1 MAGRVDAGCDG
12 PLRVVAY
19 IRVSQEREEMIS
31 PELQMIAIT
40 NFCARAG
47 YVIVATL
54 TDLDLTGRFWQR
66 RQVEQA
72 VAMIESGAADVLMV
86 WKWSRLARNRLDWAV
101 AVDRIETAGGRLESA
116 TEPADTA
123 TSTGRLAR
131 GMLAE
136 FAAFEGERIGDGW
149 REALDRRTSHGL
161 PHSGKPRWGYRY
173 EQGEYSPDRVTGPI
187 LADLYRRYTAGE
199 SVASLGRWLDDNGLK
214 TNRDG
219 QRSGN
224 GQQYLSV
231 LIRMLDAGFGAG
243 FIIVH
248 GEKQAGAHEPV
259 ITQNEWGAYLRA
271 RELRKPVRSYE
282 RQEYLMTEFVR
293 CFCRS
298 ELIIRTNGAASPGR
312 FICPRG
318 APTHHGANVAV
329 TVVDATVLLWLG
341 LVTQE
346 PDKTREADLKS
357 RVKAHL
363 RKQDARRLA
372 KEVSAFDVQLA
383 DIRGGYASGLTLG
396 SADLAVRSQINSR
409 RTALMAELRQAQRD
423 AHRIDPMDVAQALVE
438 DWDELSIQLRRD
450 ALQQLVD
457 HVSVTPGRPRS
468 MVTIVPTWEV

>member
-1 MAGRVDAGCDG
+1 MARRVDAGFDG

-31 PELQMIAIT
+31 PELQMVAIT
-40 NFCARAG
+40 NYCARAG
-47 YVIVATL
+47 YIIVATL

-72 VAMIESGAADVLMV
+72 VAMIESGAADVLVV

-173 EQGEYSPDRVTGPI
+173 ERGEYSPDRVTGPI
-187 LADLYRRYTAGE
+187 LADLYRRYIAGE
-199 SVASLGRWLDDNGLK
+199 SVASLGRWLDENGLK
-214 TNRDG
+214 TDRDG
-219 QRSGN
+219 RRGGN
-224 GQQYLSV
+224 GQRHLSA

-243 FIIVH
+243 LIIVH
-248 GEKQAGAHEPV
+248 GRKQAGAHEAV
-259 ITQNEWGAYLRA
+259 ITQDEWGDYLRA

-282 RQEYLMTEFVR
+282 RQEYLMTEMVR
-293 CFCRS
+293 CFCEA
-298 ELIIRTNGAASPGR
+298 ELIIRTNGVASPAR
-312 FICPRG
+312 FICPRS

-346 PDKTREADLKS
+346 PDKVLEADLNS
-357 RVKAHL
+357 GVKA
-363 RKQDARRLA
+363 RQRRQDARRLA
-372 KEVSAFDVQLA
+372 KEVSALDVHWA
-383 DIRGGYASGLTLG
+383 DIRAGYASGLHPD
-396 SADLAVRSQINSR
+396 SADLAARSQISSR

-423 AHRIDPMDVAQALVE
+423 AHRIDPMDVARALVE
-438 DWDELSIQLRRD
+438 DWSELSTEQRRD
-450 ALQQLVD
+450 PLQQLVD

-468 MVTIVPTWEV
+468 TVTIVPTWQV